1 MRLVLGVQAV
11 HIKQVADDLIHLLK
25 SNRNNRQ
32 HAILKLKEHLLGMG
46 EDIDLYN
53 DDNDYPCDIVNEF

>member
-1 MRLVLGVQAV
+1 MNITINKGTTDVM
-11 HIKQVADDLIHLLK
+11 IDIYDLIHLLK
-25 SNRNNRQ
+25 SNRDTRQ
-32 HAILKLKEHLLGMG
+32 HAILKLKEHLLGTG